1 MAGRRLMVRLTTR
14 CNLGC
19 EHCTIRDILQH
30 GERSADECAKEIL
43 DGRMSGCTELVFMRG
58 EVTTRREF
66 PALVRYAKR
75 AGYELIQVQ
84 TNGRMLA
91 DEGYFDR
98 IVAAGANFFE
108 VSVFGSDAVRHDEI
122 GRDPGAF
129 EQTMRGI
136 ARIVA
141 AGVPHMVTVPV
152 IKSTVDDLL
161 ATTEVMSRAGVQQ
174 IQFNFNRPFM
184 VDGAWFLDPVAR
196 LDDCSEAIREALHRA
211 RELGMW
217 ATTEAVP
224 LCHLDP
230 EDATRFGGDIHTD
243 FGRIQISDIH
253 IKTDSMA
260 DHRTESRPTSDACSG
275 CTHEA
280 YCPRTWKAYQ
290 EIFGT
295 AELRRVVAI
304 DRR

>member
-1 MAGRRLMVRLTTR
+1 MVRLTTL

-30 GERSADECAKEIL
+30 GERSSEDCAKEIL
-43 DGRMSGCTELVFMRG
+43 EGRKSGCTELVFMRG

-66 PALVRYAKR
+66 PALVRFAKR
-75 AGYELIQVQ
+75 AGYTLIQVQ

-91 DEGYFDR
+91 DEAYFDR

-108 VSVFGSDAVRHDEI
+108 VSVFGSDAGRHDTI

-129 EQTMRGI
+129 EQTMRGL
-136 ARIVA
+136 ARIVS

-152 IKSTVDDLL
+152 IRATVDDLL
-161 ATTEVMSRAGVQQ
+161 AVTELMSGLGVQQ
-174 IQFNFNRPFM
+174 IQYNFNRPFR
-184 VDGAWFLDPVAR
+184 VDGDWFLDPVVR
-196 LDDCSEAIREALHRA
+196 LDECSGAVREAMRRA
-211 RELGMW
+211 REQGMW
-217 ATTEAVP
+217 ATTEAIP
-224 LCHLDP
+224 LCHLDAD
-230 EDATRFGGDIHTD
+230 DATRYGGDIHTD
-243 FGRIQISDIH
+243 FGRIQVSDIH

-260 DHRTESRPTSDACSG
+260 EHRTDSRPTSEACSG
-275 CTHEA
+275 CVHER

-295 AELRRVVAI
+295 SELRRILAI
-304 DRR
+304 ERD